1 MACQVGT
8 VEDAREVIGRSTEKS
23 TIHERDECEERCIL
37 ELKNDTER

>member
-23 TIHERDECEERCIL
+23 TIHERASFL
-37 ELKNDTER
+37 ESLTLSISLPYEL